1 MSPLLGDSVFGPL
14 HEGDSHEDQ
23 VYSDCWSI
31 ITLSSTVQG
40 SHLRC
45 ATVLTLHFFHLLAI
59 QLGNMITVPYPGLRR
74 SAMNH
79 ALSFTREYTDFP
91 HTFEADLA
99 TIFAQL
105 GFAP

>member
-1 MSPLLGDSVFGPL
+1 
-14 HEGDSHEDQ
+14 
-23 VYSDCWSI
+23 
-31 ITLSSTVQG
+31 
-40 SHLRC
+40 
-45 ATVLTLHFFHLLAI
+45 
-59 QLGNMITVPYPGLRR
+59 
-74 SAMNH
+74 MNH